1 MNHANH
7 LTRSHH
13 IDLDAPPAEVFP
25 LFTPAGEK
33 LWIREW
39 DPRFLHPASGETQQG
54 MVFTT
59 GAGDDQTFWAL
70 VDYDPQR
77 YRARYARVTPAS
89 RFGFVEVACTA
100 RGAGTRVE
108 VTYTF
113 TALTDAG
120 NAFLE
125 QFSEAAFRKMI
136 EGWKALL
143 DDWLRRRT

>member
-1 MNHANH
+1 MKHVR
-7 LTRSHH
+7 RSHA
-13 IDLDAPPAEVFP
+13 ILLDAPPDTVFP

-39 DPRFLHPASGETQQG
+39 DPQYLHPSSGETQQG

-59 GAGDDQTFWAL
+59 GAGDDLTFWGL

-100 RGAGTRVE
+100 QGGGTRVQ

-125 QFSEAAFRKMI
+125 QFSEAAFGKMI
-136 EGWKALL
+136 DGWKALL
-143 DDWLRRRT
+143 DDSLRRSAPGA

>member
-1 MNHANH
+1 MKHAAH
-7 LTRSHH
+7 VTRSHA
-13 IDLDAPPAEVFP
+13 IELDAPPAEVFP

-39 DPRFLHPASGETQQG
+39 DPHYLHPASGETRQG
-54 MVFTT
+54 MVFAT
-59 GAGDDQTFWAL
+59 GAGDDKTFWGL
-70 VDYDPQR
+70 VDYDPLGH
-77 YRARYARVTPAS
+77 RARYARVTPAS

-100 RGAGTRVE
+100 QGAGTRVE

-125 QFSEAAFRKMI
+125 QFSEAAFRGMI
-136 EGWKALL
+136 DGWKALL
-143 DDWLRRRT
+143 DDWLGKRA